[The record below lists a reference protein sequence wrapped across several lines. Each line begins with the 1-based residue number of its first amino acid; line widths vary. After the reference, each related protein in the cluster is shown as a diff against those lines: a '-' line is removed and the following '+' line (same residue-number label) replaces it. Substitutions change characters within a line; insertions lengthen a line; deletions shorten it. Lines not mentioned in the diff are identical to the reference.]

1 MDTGTRLGPEM
12 SALPAE
18 DLVREAGSA
27 LIEQVSAPESLAKS
41 STNAVLDDAEL
52 LFLAVN

>member
-1 MDTGTRLGPEM
+1 M

-27 LIEQVSAPESLAKS
+27 LIEQVSAPESLTRSA
-41 STNAVLDDAEL
+41 NDAGLDDAEL
-52 LFLAVN
+52 LSLAAN